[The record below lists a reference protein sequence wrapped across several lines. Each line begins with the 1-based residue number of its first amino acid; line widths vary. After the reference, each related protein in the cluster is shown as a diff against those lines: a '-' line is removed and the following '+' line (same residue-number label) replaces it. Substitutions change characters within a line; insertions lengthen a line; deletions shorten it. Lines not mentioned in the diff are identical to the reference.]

1 MYYASIQN
9 IFRSTNPV
17 QLRNRITHQM
27 KTFIPQSC
35 TVKHET
41 QNKIKPYKQSECSSS
56 EKTIFDVTYSQAM
69 KN

>member
-1 MYYASIQN
+1 
-9 IFRSTNPV
+9 
-17 QLRNRITHQM
+17 M

-56 EKTIFDVTYSQAM
+56 EKTVFDVTYSQAM